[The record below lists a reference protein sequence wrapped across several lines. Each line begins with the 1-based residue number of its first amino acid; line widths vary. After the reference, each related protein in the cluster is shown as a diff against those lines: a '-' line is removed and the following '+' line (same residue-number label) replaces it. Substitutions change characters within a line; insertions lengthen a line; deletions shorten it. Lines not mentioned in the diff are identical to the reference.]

1 MASGLVPKYT
11 AAILLNAPIVS
22 DGEHRISVLV
32 PSRLLMNTRMRTS
45 EAVAL
50 GDEAAFL
57 LPWVVS
63 FFSMRDPITVEAL
76 SADLWCLARGLG
88 EWRGVFVGCV

>member
-1 MASGLVPKYT
+1 MPKYT

-76 SADLWCLARGLG
+76 SADLWCLSRGLG